1 MTFEELQKAN
11 KTIVTVDVNGKQY
24 AEVNQRIKAFR
35 QLYPCGSIETEILSC
50 ENGVVMMRST
60 VRDDEGKILGTG
72 TAYEKESS
80 SYINK
85 TSYVENCETSAVGR
99 ALGMCGIGIDTSAA
113 SAEEVA
119 NAIKNQGAEDEA
131 DVFEQKATKEQCK
144 RICDLAQ
151 QLWAEKAK
159 EELKPMLKAFNAEK
173 TAELKTLD
181 ADKLIHKLEQL

>member
-1 MTFEELQKAN
+1 MTFEELQRAN
-11 KTIVTVDVNGKQY
+11 KTIVTTDVKGKQY

-35 QLYPCGSIETEILSC
+35 QLYPCGMIETEILSC
-50 ENGVVMMRST
+50 EDGVIMMRAM
-60 VRDDEGKILGTG
+60 VRDDTGKVLGMG

-80 SYINK
+80 GYINK

-99 ALGMCGIGIDTSAA
+99 ALGMCGIGIDTSIA

-119 NAIKNQGAEDEA
+119 NAIKNQEADEP

-181 ADKLIHKLEQL
+181 ADKLIQQLEKL